1 MYSIYEQSRLT
12 THKGYKMNN
21 QTITLKAFKEL
32 AINNKS
38 AFLGS
43 SYTATLEKY
52 ISLLDEQL
60 ENLNIVYNRTGI
72 AKGNKIKF
80 HYLDENNMPSVSN
93 LVLSGKAY
101 KYNDNTFIIN
111 TNDNCV
117 LAYSFQLN

>member
-1 MYSIYEQSRLT
+1 
-12 THKGYKMNN
+12 MNN
-21 QTITLKAFKEL
+21 QAITLKAFKEL

-38 AFLGS
+38 ALLGS

-101 KYNDNTFIIN
+101 KYNENTFIIN
-111 TNDNCV
+111 TNDKCV
-117 LAYSFQLN
+117 LAYSFELN